1 MKSIYES
8 ARFIM
13 ERLGATGAAQNDAN
27 KAKNISGSN
36 SNMSPQ
42 ARNYLDRYNKS
53 AEKVGGFAQDKT
65 YVPVKSSDPKTN
77 RAVVTKD
84 KPPVSKPQAQAQST
98 NTPVK
103 KVEVNKPD
111 QATMAAAPSQDK
123 LNATQRSAEK
133 SGPDTDDMKK
143 NIVKVPTATAAA
155 EAPKKYEM
163 DKGPDDEG
171 TQKTASSYSTNTSP
185 KPAEV
190 PDSVKVNDNEAS
202 ATKPNDSGGM
212 RGNFSTAKGSSDS
225 NEPSK
230 PSGSPMAGVK
240 PNAADKPQAAL
251 TPPAADNTVKDRSGN
266 VVRSGDGS
274 PVRTRTDA
282 EIERDNKRGRGRGM
296 SMESV
301 NKKFDITDALYQSVM
316 EVMKKDK
323 KEGSIPRNSEE
334 EKLAAFHG
342 DPKRI
347 THGDVL
353 KARGVTKEEA
363 EPVEEMSSK
372 MKMKLGLYGKKKKTN
387 EESVE
392 EGMMSAAKSVAKKVL
407 SKLGGGSDEDQRK
420 DLQRKMGVPQT
431 GKKPMKEGK
440 DTPGNGYAHQCAIH
454 VKSESYGEG
463 RTITTQHADP
473 DAEGNI
479 AWYDVM
485 FEHGIEKQV
494 PTSTLEILV
503 SEMHGHSKKKKM

>member
-1 MKSIYES
+1 MKSVYQSIKS
-8 ARFIM
+8 IIN
-13 ERLGATGAAQNDAN
+13 ERLGAAGSAQVDAN
-27 KAKNISGSN
+27 KPKPKLTPMQTAVTNV
-36 SNMSPQ
+36 
-42 ARNYLDRYNKS
+42 RNQNL
-53 AEKVGGFAQDKT
+53 
-65 YVPVKSSDPKTN
+65 PKPAAT
-77 RAVVTKD
+77 D
-84 KPPVSKPQAQAQST
+84 KPQAAMVPTKKVAVNKPAQST
-98 NTPVK
+98 TAP
-103 KVEVNKPD
+103 
-111 QATMAAAPSQDK
+111 APSQDK

-133 SGPDTDDMKK
+133 SGPDTDAMKK
-143 NIVKVPTATAAA
+143 SIAATPAAA
-155 EAPKKYEM
+155 PKVE
-163 DKGPDDEG
+163 
-171 TQKTASSYSTNTSP
+171 P
-185 KPAEV
+185 KVAEPKAAEPKAAEPKVAEPKAAEPAEV
-190 PDSVKVNDNEAS
+190 PDSVEVTNKEAS

-212 RGNFSTAKGSSDS
+212 RGNFSTVKGSSDS
-225 NEPSK
+225 GEPSK

-240 PNAADKPQAAL
+240 SNTADKPQAAMAA
-251 TPPAADNTVKDRSGN
+251 TPSSERQDVKDSSGNAVKSGSGGTVKTRSADEI
-266 VVRSGDGS
+266 GDTDLRTGKVTPGS
-274 PVRTRTDA
+274 F
-282 EIERDNKRGRGRGM
+282 EKKQQQGQENLKKLKGLFGM
-296 SMESV
+296 KESTI
-301 NKKFDITDALYQSVM
+301 NKKFNITDALYQSVM

-323 KEGSIPRNSEE
+323 KEGSVPRTPEE

-392 EGMMSAAKSVAKKVL
+392 EGMMSSAKSVAKKVL

-440 DTPGNGYAHQCAIH
+440 DTPGNSYEHQCAIH
-454 VKSESYGEG
+454 VKSESFGEG

-473 DAEGNI
+473 DADGNI

>member
-1 MKSIYES
+1 MKSVYQSIKS
-8 ARFIM
+8 IIS
-13 ERLGATGAAQNDAN
+13 ERLGAAGSAQVDAN
-27 KAKNISGSN
+27 KPKPKPTPMQTAVTNV
-36 SNMSPQ
+36 
-42 ARNYLDRYNKS
+42 RNQNL
-53 AEKVGGFAQDKT
+53 
-65 YVPVKSSDPKTN
+65 PKPAAT
-77 RAVVTKD
+77 D
-84 KPPVSKPQAQAQST
+84 KPQAAMVPTKKVAVNKPAQST
-98 NTPVK
+98 TAP
-103 KVEVNKPD
+103 
-111 QATMAAAPSQDK
+111 APSQDK

-133 SGPDTDDMKK
+133 SGPDTDAMKK
-143 NIVKVPTATAAA
+143 SIAATPATAAA
-155 EAPKKYEM
+155 DTPKKYEM

-171 TQKTASSYSTNTSP
+171 NQKTASSYSDSKSP

-190 PDSVKVNDNEAS
+190 PDSVKPAEVPDSVEVTNKEAS

-212 RGNFSTAKGSSDS
+212 RGNFSTVKGSSDS
-225 NEPSK
+225 GEPSK

-240 PNAADKPQAAL
+240 SNTADKPQATM

-282 EIERDNKRGRGRGM
+282 EIERDNKKGRGRGM
-296 SMESV
+296 FSMESV
-301 NKKFDITDALYQSVM
+301 NKKFNVSDALYTSVM
-316 EVMKKDK
+316 EVMKNGK
-323 KEGSIPRNSEE
+323 KEGSVPRTPEE

-392 EGMMSAAKSVAKKVL
+392 EGMMSSAKSVAKKVL

-440 DTPGNGYAHQCAIH
+440 DTPGNSYEHQCAIH

-473 DAEGNI
+473 DADGNI